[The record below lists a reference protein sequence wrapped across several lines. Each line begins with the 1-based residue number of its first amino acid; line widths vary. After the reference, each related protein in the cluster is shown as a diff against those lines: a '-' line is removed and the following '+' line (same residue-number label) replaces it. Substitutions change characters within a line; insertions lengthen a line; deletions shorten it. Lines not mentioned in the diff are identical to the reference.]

1 MLIVQVSV
9 IGEFMFKK
17 AKKKMVDSPQILA
30 EAKVLNMQY
39 GSDNTPFFVLG
50 CVRSGTTLLRDILK
64 LHTRLESPEETH
76 FFRWADPYASPRY
89 ERNYVGVKLFKNH
102 QEIDGVSES
111 EFHASRF
118 FARNRRDISD
128 FYGKFFLEAKN
139 NVDGRWFDK
148 TPQNVYGI
156 LLLGYMYPNAKF
168 LHIYRNPLNVVSSL
182 KEGRV
187 MAKHEVKGG
196 INYWLESM
204 IMINEYKKIPGGK
217 ERFLEIKYEDLV
229 SEPNPEVT
237 KILEFINED
246 PALINFEKIST
257 HKEKDKYK
265 KILTEPE
272 ISYVKKLCEPFYTQY
287 GYK

>member
-1 MLIVQVSV
+1 
-9 IGEFMFKK
+9 MFRTKK
-17 AKKKMVDSPQILA
+17 NKVAIEDKKIKEESFV
-30 EAKVLNMQY
+30 KVEY
-39 GSDNTPFFVLG
+39 GSDNTPFFILG

-64 LHTRLESPEETH
+64 LHPRLESPEETH

-89 ERNYVGVKLFKNH
+89 ERNYLGVKLFKNH
-102 QEIDGVSES
+102 QEIDGVSERDFNLS
-111 EFHASRF
+111 LSIARSR
-118 FARNRRDISD
+118 RELSD
-128 FYGKFFLEAKN
+128 FYGKFFLQAKD

-156 LLLGYMYPNAKF
+156 LLLGYQYPDAKF

-187 MAKHEVKGG
+187 MAKHEIKGG

-204 IMINEYKKIPGGK
+204 IMINEYKKMPGGK
-217 ERFLEIKYEDLV
+217 DRFLEIKYEDLV
-229 SEPNPEVT
+229 ADPKPEVGRM
-237 KILEFINED
+237 LEFVNEN
-246 PALINFEKIST
+246 PSLIDYTKIST

-265 KILTEPE
+265 KILSESE
-272 ISYVKKLCEPFYTQY
+272 IAYIKQLCEPFYSQY

>member
-1 MLIVQVSV
+1 MRIVQASSL
-9 IGEFMFKK
+9 GAYMFKK
-17 AKKKMVDSPQILA
+17 IKKKLPDTPTILA
-30 EAKVLNMQY
+30 EAEVLSNKF

-64 LHTRLESPEETH
+64 LHPRLESPEETH

-102 QEIDGVSES
+102 QEIDGVSEAD
-111 EFHASRF
+111 FTASRIL
-118 FARNRRDISD
+118 ARNRRDISD
-128 FYGKFFLEAKN
+128 FYGRFFLEAKGN
-139 NVDGRWFDK
+139 IDGRWFDK

-156 LLLGYMYPNAKF
+156 LLLGYMYPTAKF
-168 LHIYRNPLNVVSSL
+168 LHIYRSPLNVVSSL

-204 IMINEYKKIPGGK
+204 IMINEYKKMPGGR
-217 ERFLEIKYEDLV
+217 ERILEIKYEDLV
-229 SEPNPEVT
+229 ANPKPEVSR
-237 KILEFINED
+237 ILEFVNED
-246 PALINFEKIST
+246 PSVLDYGKIST

-265 KILTEPE
+265 KILTETE
-272 ISYVKKLCEPFYTQY
+272 ISYVKQLCEPFYTQY

>member
-1 MLIVQVSV
+1 
-9 IGEFMFKK
+9 MFKRNSK
-17 AKKKMVDSPQILA
+17 TSKSEILTK
-30 EAKVLNMQY
+30 EESKVLAAGY

-64 LHTRLESPEETH
+64 LHPRLESPEETH

-102 QEIDGVSES
+102 QELDGVSEA
-111 EFHASRF
+111 EFNVSRDL
-118 FARNRRDISD
+118 ARNRREISD
-128 FYGKFFLEAKN
+128 FYGKFFLQAKD

-156 LLLGYMYPNAKF
+156 LLLGYMYPTAKF

-204 IMINEYKKIPGGK
+204 IMINEYKKMPGGRD
-217 ERFLEIKYEDLV
+217 RFLEIKYEELV
-229 SEPNPEVT
+229 SNPTPEVA
-237 KILEFINED
+237 KILDFVNED
-246 PALINFEKIST
+246 PSLMDYGKIST

-265 KILTEPE
+265 KNLSDSE
-272 ISYVKKLCEPFYTQY
+272 ISYVKQLCEPFYTQY

>member
-204 IMINEYKKIPGGK
+204 IMINK
-217 ERFLEIKYEDLV
+217 
-229 SEPNPEVT
+229 
-237 KILEFINED
+237 
-246 PALINFEKIST
+246 
-257 HKEKDKYK
+257 
-265 KILTEPE
+265 
-272 ISYVKKLCEPFYTQY
+272 
-287 GYK
+287 

>member
-246 PALINFEKIST
+246 PALKRFLLSLKFLMLKNCASLFIPNMAT
-257 HKEKDKYK
+257 NN
-265 KILTEPE
+265 IL
-272 ISYVKKLCEPFYTQY
+272 I
-287 GYK
+287 